1 MKRIRVIPVLL
12 LQNNG
17 LVKTV
22 KFKHPT
28 YIGDPINAVK
38 IFNEKEVDELA
49 FIDIE
54 ATVKNKE
61 PDYTKIEEI
70 ASECFMPLAY
80 GGGIL
85 NLEQIKR
92 IFAIGVEKVILNSS
106 IISNR
111 NLISEAA
118 RIFGNQ
124 SIVASVDVRKNLFGK
139 YDCYIKSGKNKINE
153 KLISFVRQIQ
163 ELGAGEIV
171 LTSIDREGTFKG
183 YDLELIKQVTEHISI
198 PVIANG
204 GASCVE
210 DFEKAVNL
218 GGASAVAAGSLFV
231 YKSENRGVLINYPSQ
246 NELKEKL
253 FSKIL

>member
-22 KFKHPT
+22 NFKNHT

-54 ATVKNKE
+54 ATVKQKE

-80 GGGIL
+80 GGGIK
-85 NLEQIKR
+85 NIEQIKR
-92 IFAIGVEKVILNSS
+92 IFSIGVEKVIVNSSAALNSD
-106 IISNR
+106 
-111 NLISEAA
+111 LISHAA
-118 RIFGNQ
+118 NIYGNQ
-124 SIVASVDVRKNLFGK
+124 SIVVSVDVKKDFFGK
-139 YDCYIKSGKNKINE
+139 YNCFINSGRTKVKQRLHEYLKMLEE
-153 KLISFVRQIQ
+153 K
-163 ELGAGEIV
+163 GAGEII
-171 LTSIDREGTFKG
+171 LTSIDSEGTFKG
-183 YDLELIKQVTEHISI
+183 YDIELIKIVSQSVNI
-198 PVIANG
+198 PIVANG
-204 GASCVE
+204 GANSV
-210 DFEKAVNL
+210 DNFADAIIN

-231 YKSENRGVLINYPSQ
+231 YKSLNRGVLINYPSQ
-246 NELKEKL
+246 IELKN
-253 FSKIL
+253 KIFQKID